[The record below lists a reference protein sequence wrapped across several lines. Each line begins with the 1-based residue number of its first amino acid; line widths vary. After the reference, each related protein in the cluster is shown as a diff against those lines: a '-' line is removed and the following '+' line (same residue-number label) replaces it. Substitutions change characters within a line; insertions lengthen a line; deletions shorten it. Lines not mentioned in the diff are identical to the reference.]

1 MAYEAVPDDVEIQK
15 LTAAERDALSRYKI
29 HENINTFLANE
40 NVPVV
45 IGGFIA
51 GFLGVKLAEDIIT
64 DLESRL
70 GKLAEDVKQGI
81 RDTVNV
87 QIQAPVITTPSG
99 KPFRPPSIG
108 LSDLVSYI
116 QSGLGGDS
124 NSERQSKG
132 GRYDPAAYQP

>member
-15 LTAAERDALSRYKI
+15 LTALERDALSRYKI

-64 DLESRL
+64 DLESRV
-70 GKLAEDVKQGI
+70 GKVSKDIKEGI
-81 RDTVNV
+81 KEAVT
-87 QIQAPVITTPSG
+87 IKLPTFGAPVPVAPTI
-99 KPFRPPSIG
+99 
-108 LSDLVSYI
+108 SDLVTYI
-116 QSGLGGDS
+116 KKEIG
-124 NSERQSKG
+124 
-132 GRYDPAAYQP
+132 